1 MKDPVTYKPDAT
13 ISVTQQD
20 AAANGVENGA
30 GPRFDVNVLSGEKKR
45 RSDAALS
52 SIKQDL
58 IGKGVKYCIGAYVD
72 IHGVPK
78 GKVVPVSHFEDFAKG
93 SELYTGYALD
103 GLGQSP
109 NDDEIASV
117 PDLDR
122 GVQLPWQPEV
132 MWYPADLTF
141 HGQPYDVSTRVV
153 FARVLEQARAM
164 GYGFNL
170 GIECEVYFLKQLED
184 GRLIVPNTDDN
195 LMKSC
200 YDIKRFFDL
209 YGLVDEIAT
218 TINGMGWD
226 LYSFDHEDGNC
237 QFEFDFKFAD
247 GLTMADRFVF
257 FRFMAKKVAADHG
270 LLATFMPK
278 PFADKTGNGAHFNMS
293 LADVVTGTNLFKA
306 KPGDEDPYG
315 LGLTKIGYSFI
326 AGILRHGRALCAAF
340 APTVNSYKR
349 LIRRGAM
356 GYYSWAP
363 VFNSFGT
370 NNRTNSVRVPMGG
383 GRCESRNAD
392 SACNPYL
399 AGALVL
405 AAGLEGVREGL
416 DPGSPQFENLYEFTD
431 EQLVAKGIQPLPKT
445 LAEAV
450 DAFEADPFTE
460 QVLGTALKQE
470 FITCKR
476 AEWESYHLSVSQWEI
491 DKYARLY

>member
-1 MKDPVTYKPDAT
+1 MTAAVFESQSTPVTKK
-13 ISVTQQD
+13 D
-20 AAANGVENGA
+20 AAHTA
-30 GPRFDVNVLSGEKKR
+30 GNLT
-45 RSDAALS
+45 AL
-52 SIKQDL
+52 KHDL
-58 IGKGVKYCIGAYVD
+58 IAKGVKYCLGAYVD

-78 GKVVPVSHFEDFAKG
+78 GKVVPVAHFEDFARG

-117 PDLDR
+117 PDLTR
-122 GVQLPWQPEV
+122 GVHLPWQPEV
-132 MWYPADLTF
+132 MWYPADLAF
-141 HGQPYDVSTRVV
+141 HGKPYEVSTRVV
-153 FARVLEQARAM
+153 FQKVLAQAAEL
-164 GYGFNL
+164 GFAFNL
-170 GIECEVYFLKQLED
+170 GIECELYFLKQNERGALV
-184 GRLIVPNTDDN
+184 VPNPDDD

-200 YDIKRFFDL
+200 YDVKRFFDQFPL
-209 YGLVDEIAT
+209 LDEITT
-218 TINGMGWD
+218 TINALGWD
-226 LYSFDHEDGNC
+226 VYSFDHEDGNS

-247 GLTMADRFVF
+247 GLTMADRYIF
-257 FRFMAKKVAADHG
+257 FRFLAKKIAADHG

-293 LADVVTGTNLFKA
+293 LADIETGANVFKNSN
-306 KPGDEDPYG
+306 DEDRYG
-315 LGLTKIGYSFI
+315 LGLTKRGYAFI
-326 AGILRHGRALCAAF
+326 AGILKHGRALCAAF

-370 NNRTNSVRVPMGG
+370 NNRTNSVRVPMNG

-416 DPGSPQFENLYEFTD
+416 DPGAPQSENLYEFTD
-431 EQLVAKGIQPLPKT
+431 VQLAERGVQPLPKT

-450 DAFEADPFTE
+450 DAFEEDPFTE
-460 QVLGTALKQE
+460 RVLGSALKRE
-470 FITCKR
+470 FITYKR
-476 AEWESYHLSVSQWEI
+476 AEWEEYHQTISQWEI
-491 DKYARLY
+491 EKYARLF